1 MRRLIGR
8 LACWLKRWVEFN
20 DQMWQLIRDDRTVAE
35 QLKGIAV
42 CLAPGRVKR
51 WWNQ

>member
-20 DQMWQLIRDDRTVAE
+20 DQMWQL
-35 QLKGIAV
+35 
-42 CLAPGRVKR
+42 CLAIFEVTGVKKR
-51 WWNQ
+51 